1 MKKITKLITA
11 AMLLVT
17 FPAASLAAGWV
28 ADFSFDADATYDDNF
43 LMNNA
48 EQESWIYSVK
58 PEVSLIYLTPVMT
71 SELDAKLAVKRY
83 SRFDQFDSEDP
94 AFNWKNSYKRARS
107 TWSLDFGYSENSQRD
122 FAEEDTGQFDSNT
135 IVETVYVDPS
145 VVFRVTEKDDLGISF
160 GYTERD
166 YDADDFS
173 DNENETAGLNWQHKV
188 DEVLSTT
195 ANISVSQY
203 EANRPNI
210 NTNVTD
216 YEKITVGFIY
226 QYSESLNINGSTG
239 YFQSDSRKRILTG
252 PAVVIVDSDN
262 SGLLLNLSL
271 DYSQESNDW
280 SLSLSRSL
288 YPSSQGDVEEQDRVG
303 ISFEHKFSSRSS
315 SGIKASWFNTES
327 VAEDRESINISPYY
341 HYRLTEKL
349 TLQTSYVFRSFDRQ
363 LGGEVESNRVKLGLR
378 YSF

>member
-1 MKKITKLITA
+1 MNKISKSIA
-11 AMLLVT
+11 GAQLLVT

-28 ADFSFDADATYDDNF
+28 ADFSFDADAAYDDNF
-43 LMNNA
+43 LMSDT

-83 SRFDQFDSEDP
+83 SEFDQFDSEDP
-94 AFNWKNSYKRARS
+94 AFSWKNSYKRARS
-107 TWSLDFGYSENSQRD
+107 TWSMDFGYRESSQRD

-135 IVETVYVDPS
+135 IVETVYADPS
-145 VVFRVTEKDDLGISF
+145 VVFRVTEKDDLGISL

-173 DNENETAGLNWQHKV
+173 DNENETVGLNWQHKV

-195 ANISVSQY
+195 ANISVSKYQ
-203 EANRPNI
+203 ADRPNI
-210 NTNVTD
+210 NTNETD
-216 YEKITVGFIY
+216 YENITVGFIY

-239 YFQSDSRKRILTG
+239 YFQSDSRKRIISG
-252 PAVVIVDSDN
+252 PAVVIVDSEN
-262 SGLLLNLSL
+262 TGLLLNLGMN
-271 DYSQESNDW
+271 YSQEKTDW
-280 SLSLSRSL
+280 SLSLSRGL
-288 YPSSQGDVEEQDRVG
+288 YPSSQGDVEERDSLG
-303 ISFEHKFSSRSS
+303 IGFEHRFTTRSS
-315 SGIKASWFNTES
+315 SGINVSWYNTNS
-327 VAEDRESINISPYY
+327 VDNDRESINISPYY

-363 LGGEVESNRVKLGLR
+363 LGGEVDSNRVKLGLR

>member
-1 MKKITKLITA
+1 MNKISKSIAGALF
-11 AMLLVT
+11 LVT
-17 FPAASLAAGWV
+17 FPTASLAAGWV
-28 ADFSFDADATYDDNF
+28 ADFSADANATYDDNF
-43 LMNNA
+43 LMTDA
-48 EQESWIYSVK
+48 EQDSWIYSVK
-58 PEVSLIYLTPVMT
+58 PEVSLIYLTPVMK

-83 SRFDQFDSEDP
+83 SEFDQFDSEDP

-145 VVFRVTEKDDLGISF
+145 VVFRVTEKDDLGISL

-166 YDADDFS
+166 YDEDDFS
-173 DNENETAGLNWQHKV
+173 DNENETVGLNWQHKV

-195 ANISVSQY
+195 ANVSVSQY
-203 EANRPNI
+203 KAERPNI
-210 NTNVTD
+210 NTNETD

-226 QYSESLNINGSTG
+226 KYSESLNIVGSTG

-252 PAVVIVDSDN
+252 PAVVMVDSDS

-271 DYSQESNDW
+271 DYSLENNDW

-288 YPSSQGDVEEQDRVG
+288 YPSSQGDVEERDRVG
-303 ISFEHKFSSRSS
+303 IGYEHKFSSRSS
-315 SGIKASWFNTES
+315 SGINASWFNTDSVNENRES
-327 VAEDRESINISPYY
+327 VNMSPYY

-349 TLQTSYVFRSFDRQ
+349 TLQTSYVFRRFDRQ
-363 LGGEVESNRVKLGLR
+363 SSEEVESNRVKLGLR

>member
-1 MKKITKLITA
+1 MNKISKSIAGAL
-11 AMLLVT
+11 LLVT

-28 ADFSFDADATYDDNF
+28 ADFSFDADAAYDDNF
-43 LMNNA
+43 LMSDT

-58 PEVSLIYLTPVMT
+58 PEVSLIYLTPVVT

-83 SRFDQFDSEDP
+83 SEFDQFDSEDP
-94 AFNWKNSYKRARS
+94 AFSWKNSYKRARS
-107 TWSLDFGYSENSQRD
+107 TWSMDFGYRESSQRD

-135 IVETVYVDPS
+135 IVETVYADPS
-145 VVFRVTEKDDLGISF
+145 VVFRVTEKDDLGISL

-173 DNENETAGLNWQHKV
+173 DNENETVGLNWQHKV

-195 ANISVSQY
+195 ANISVSKYQ
-203 EANRPNI
+203 ADRPNI
-210 NTNVTD
+210 NTNETD
-216 YEKITVGFIY
+216 YENITVGFIY

-239 YFQSDSRKRILTG
+239 YFQSDSRKRIISG
-252 PAVVIVDSDN
+252 PAVVIVDSEN
-262 SGLLLNLSL
+262 TGLLLNLGMN
-271 DYSQESNDW
+271 YSQEKTDW
-280 SLSLSRSL
+280 SLSLSRGL
-288 YPSSQGDVEEQDRVG
+288 YPSSQGDVEERDSLG
-303 ISFEHKFSSRSS
+303 IGFEHRFTTRSS
-315 SGIKASWFNTES
+315 SGINVSWYNTNS
-327 VAEDRESINISPYY
+327 VDNDRESINISPYY

-363 LGGEVESNRVKLGLR
+363 LGGEVDSNRVKLGLR